1 MKIKTLYCTQ
11 KHFKL
16 AAMTIGAVLLLGFAW
31 GCAKAEK
38 EKEPEVSVQTTP
50 AEKEDISQIVN
61 EEAVIFPLQQ
71 ATVAPKITST
81 IKQFLKYAVTAGQ
94 KFAPALE
101 FAPLPQSVAAKDK
114 AIVKGL

>member
-1 MKIKTLYCTQ
+1 MKIKSLYGTR

-16 AAMTIGAVLLLGFAW
+16 AAMAAGIALVLGFAW

-81 IKQFLKYAVTAGQ
+81 IKEFYVQRGEQSEKGATACETG
-94 KFAPALE
+94 KC
-101 FAPLPQSVAAKDK
+101 
-114 AIVKGL
+114 

>member
-1 MKIKTLYCTQ
+1 MKIKPLYDTQ

-16 AAMTIGAVLLLGFAW
+16 AAMAAGIALVLGFGW

-61 EEAVIFPLQQ
+61 AEAVIFRYNRPPWRRRL
-71 ATVAPKITST
+71 
-81 IKQFLKYAVTAGQ
+81 
-94 KFAPALE
+94 
-101 FAPLPQSVAAKDK
+101 LPRLNSSWCNARAK
-114 AIVKGL
+114 